1 MGASNEKSQIVGDVS
16 REHTWSRVES
26 SRSVGLEEDRYS
38 NSELFSDYKKKIK
51 KIKKNGK

>member
-38 NSELFSDYKKKIK
+38 NSELFSDYKKKK
-51 KIKKNGK
+51 FGK